1 MRVERVER
9 AVVSLVR
16 YKNKTPSLSFFLAAI
31 KSNVR
36 GESASQVLYLP
47 AALSFG
53 DPVFFP
59 ACSPLT
65 GSLPPSISGINLDLT

>member
-53 DPVFFP
+53 DPVF
-59 ACSPLT
+59 
-65 GSLPPSISGINLDLT
+65 SLPAHHLPVLSHPQFLE